1 MLPLRRLQHNRLL
14 FVWMATSLA
23 VLAVGCGGQEMPEST
38 TIDETFSN
46 GNNTDAT
53 TKNTNSMRIE
63 DIFLWRKLGGERL
76 GLDLLPDGLHQE
88 LLKLFMFPTGVT
100 SSPNVSRQCVEDTVF
115 YYNNLLTEGS
125 DWATKSK
132 STINQ
137 RCTIQYSFSSRLVL
151 YCTVPYSM
159 IIAITL
165 LIIASVGNVRSTT
178 DWSADDGKL
187 SRRRIVRRMSND
199 PHGTQSIQRPILQ
212 CLFQTGSTGQ
222 HWPVCQTRNHID
234 QHLSTRGWEFKH
246 RNGFEKNVRL
256 VFESDAESRSETRQ
270 TRWLDVLDQQSD
282 FQFVF
287 AVVVHGLWLGQRRFA
302 NGRSLRHC

>member
-1 MLPLRRLQHNRLL
+1 MKGKSSLTSSSHKHTGGQRETRQSCQRTNSDNMLPLRRLQHNRLL

-137 RCTIQYSFSSRLVL
+137 RCTVFFFFKTCTVLYSTIQYDNSHNTFDNR
-151 YCTVPYSM
+151 
-159 IIAITL
+159 
-165 LIIASVGNVRSTT
+165 
-178 DWSADDGKL
+178 
-187 SRRRIVRRMSND
+187 
-199 PHGTQSIQRPILQ
+199 
-212 CLFQTGSTGQ
+212 
-222 HWPVCQTRNHID
+222 
-234 QHLSTRGWEFKH
+234 
-246 RNGFEKNVRL
+246 
-256 VFESDAESRSETRQ
+256 
-270 TRWLDVLDQQSD
+270 
-282 FQFVF
+282 
-287 AVVVHGLWLGQRRFA
+287 
-302 NGRSLRHC
+302 